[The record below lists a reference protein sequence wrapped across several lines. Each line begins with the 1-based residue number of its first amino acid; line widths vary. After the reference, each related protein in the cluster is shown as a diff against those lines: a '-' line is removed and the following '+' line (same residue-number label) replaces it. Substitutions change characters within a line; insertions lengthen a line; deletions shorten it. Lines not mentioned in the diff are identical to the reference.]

1 MALTLARDRRFYMA
15 MAVAFVATVLIG
27 FGPTY
32 FFRPVF
38 KPAAPLTPLMQVHG
52 FLFSAWVLLLIV
64 QTTLV
69 AARRTDVH
77 RRLGVAGGV
86 VAALMVPAG
95 VALAISSARKGLGP
109 GGLDPLT
116 FLAVPL
122 GAVVMFAG
130 FVIAGFV
137 WRRTAATHKR
147 LMLLATISIITPA
160 FARFWFANRTPQIG
174 LGLTNIFVVA
184 MFVHDWWRDRR
195 LHPVTL
201 GGGLLVFLSG
211 PIRIGL
217 GSTTMWHSFARMLL
231 G

>member
-1 MALTLARDRRFYMA
+1 MGLALARNRRFYLA
-15 MAVAFVATVLIG
+15 MAGALMATVLVG
-27 FGPTY
+27 FGPTF

-38 KPAAPLTPLMQVHG
+38 RPAGALTPLMQVHG
-52 FLFSAWVLLLIV
+52 FLFSVWILLLVV

-77 RRLGVAGGV
+77 RRLGVVGGV

-95 VALAISSARKGLGP
+95 VALAISSARNGLGP
-109 GGLDPLT
+109 GGLDAIT

-137 WRRTAATHKR
+137 MRRAPATHKR
-147 LMLLATISIITPA
+147 LMLLATIAIITPA
-160 FARFWFANRTPQIG
+160 FARFWFAHHTPQIG
-174 LGLTNIFVVA
+174 LGLTNLFVIAMVA
-184 MFVHDWWRDRR
+184 HDWWRDRR

-201 GGGLLVFLSG
+201 WGGLLVFLSG

-217 GSTTMWHSFARMLL
+217 GSTTLWHAFARLFV
-231 G
+231 